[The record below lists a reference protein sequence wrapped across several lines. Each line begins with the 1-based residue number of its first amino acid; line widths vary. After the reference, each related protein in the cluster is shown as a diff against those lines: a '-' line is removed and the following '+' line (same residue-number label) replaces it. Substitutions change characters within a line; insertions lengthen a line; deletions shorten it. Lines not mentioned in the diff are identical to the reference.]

1 MNPSRLKV
9 REENN
14 TQETSQTEVTKLIE
28 RASGGDFEAFGE
40 LYGIYLDRIYRYVFY
55 QLREK
60 MAAEDLTEEIFLK
73 AWRAIGSYKG
83 KGQAFSSW
91 LYRIAHNHVIDE
103 FRSRRKQMVSL
114 EAEMEIA
121 TEVAEPQQEMGKKL
135 AEQEMLRLISCL
147 PRKQKQVII
156 LKFVEGLDNR
166 EIGQI
171 TGKSQGAIRISQ
183 MRALTALRQRLGGEN
198 QGNES

>member
-9 REENN
+9 TEENK

-73 AWRAIGSYKG
+73 AWRAIDSYKG

-103 FRSRRKQMVSL
+103 FRSRRKQLVSL
-114 EAEMEIA
+114 ETEMEIA
-121 TEVAEPQQEMGKKL
+121 TEVAEPQQEMEKKL

-147 PRKQKQVII
+147 PQKQKQVII

-183 MRALTALRQRLGGEN
+183 MRALTALRQRLDGEN

>member
-60 MAAEDLTEEIFLK
+60 MVAEDLTEEIFLK

-121 TEVAEPQQEMGKKL
+121 TEVAEPQQEMGGKL

>member
-9 REENN
+9 TEENK

-73 AWRAIGSYKG
+73 AWRAISSYKG

-103 FRSRRKQMVSL
+103 FRSRRKQLVSL
-114 EAEMEIA
+114 ETEMEIA
-121 TEVAEPQQEMGKKL
+121 TEVAEPQQEMERKL

-147 PRKQKQVII
+147 PQKQKQVII

-183 MRALTALRQRLGGEN
+183 MRALTALRQRLDGEN

>member
-9 REENN
+9 RGENS
-14 TQETSQTEVTKLIE
+14 TQEASQTEVTKLIE
-28 RASGGDFEAFGE
+28 RASEGDFEAFGE

-60 MAAEDLTEEIFLK
+60 MVAEDLAEEIFLK

-103 FRSRRKQMVSL
+103 LRSRRKQMVSL
-114 EAEMEIA
+114 ETEIEIA
-121 TEVAEPQQEMGKKL
+121 TEVAEPQQEMERGL
-135 AEQEMLRLISCL
+135 AEQGMLRLISCL
-147 PRKQKQVII
+147 PQKQKQVII

-183 MRALTALRQRLGGEN
+183 MRALTALRQRLHGEN
-198 QGNES
+198 QENES

>member
-9 REENN
+9 AGENN
-14 TQETSQTEVTKLIE
+14 TQETSQTEVTELIE

-103 FRSRRKQMVSL
+103 FRSRRKQLVSL
-114 EAEMEIA
+114 ETEMEIA
-121 TEVAEPQQEMGKKL
+121 TAVAEPQQEMERKL
-135 AEQEMLRLISCL
+135 AGQEMLRLISCL
-147 PRKQKQVII
+147 PRKQQQVII

>member
-9 REENN
+9 AGKNK
-14 TQETSQTEVTKLIE
+14 TQEISQTEVTKLIE

-60 MAAEDLTEEIFLK
+60 MVAEDLTEEIFLK

-121 TEVAEPQQEMGKKL
+121 TEVAEPQQEMERGL
-135 AEQEMLRLISCL
+135 TEQGMLRLISCL
-147 PRKQKQVII
+147 PQKQKQVIV

-183 MRALTALRQRLGGEN
+183 MRALTALRQRLHGEN
-198 QGNES
+198 QENES

>member
-9 REENN
+9 AGKNK
-14 TQETSQTEVTKLIE
+14 TQEISQTEVTKLIE

-121 TEVAEPQQEMGKKL
+121 TEVAEPQQEMERGL

-147 PRKQKQVII
+147 PQEQKQIII

-183 MRALTALRQRLGGEN
+183 MRALTALRQRLGREN

>member
-121 TEVAEPQQEMGKKL
+121 TEVAEPQQEMGGKL